1 MNAQHWAQTERQ
13 RLCDLLETVGPE
25 ASTLCEGWT
34 AAHLAAHLV
43 LRERKPIAALGIVLG
58 GVFAR
63 NTERTTRR
71 LATKPFESLIRKLRK
86 GPPLLLRRIDGQINV
101 LEYTV
106 HHEDV
111 RRAAAEWEERKD
123 IEGLQ
128 EVIWKIQKRSAH
140 LMARKLQDIDLT
152 LRRPSGDIF
161 HINKPGR
168 SVTLTGEPIEI
179 ALFITGRR
187 DKALVEISGDDSAVN
202 EMKSGNLGY

>member
-25 ASTLCEGWT
+25 ALTLCEGWT
-34 AAHLAAHLV
+34 TAHLAAHLV

-58 GVFAR
+58 GVFAKH
-63 NTERTTRR
+63 TERTTRR
-71 LATKPFESLIRKLRK
+71 LATKPFEDLIKKLRK

-101 LEYTV
+101 LEYTI

-111 RRAAAEWEERKD
+111 RRTADEWEERKG

-140 LMARKLQDIDLT
+140 LMARKLEDIDLT
-152 LRRPSGDIF
+152 LSRPSGEAVRISES
-161 HINKPGR
+161 GR
-168 SVTLTGEPIEI
+168 QVTLTGEPIEL
-179 ALFITGRR
+179 AMFMTGRR
-187 DKALVEISGDDSAVN
+187 DKSLVEISGDESAVT
-202 EMKSGNLGY
+202 EMRSGNLGY